1 MLEFFAAS
9 DVENGGIYRL
19 GFDGNEIKTLG
30 FAPCERPAYIAV
42 NGGLVHVLLRAPYKD
57 SDSSGV
63 VTFDS
68 ELKRVSGI
76 TSTGGPIAAHLC
88 VHGGKIYV
96 ANYISGDT
104 TILGG
109 KSVHHAGHGPHP
121 TRQLSSHPHM
131 VTPTPDGKYLAVCDL
146 GCDRIHILS
155 PELEIVSETV
165 MPSGCGP
172 RHIVFSPDGTYAY
185 CANELSSTVTSLAY
199 NGGKLTLIGS
209 YSTVPEGVSDSFPAA
224 IRFDRG
230 QVLVSNRGHDSIAV
244 FDADGGKLSF
254 SEYID
259 THGHYPRDFAVSG
272 GYIVIANERSDK
284 IVLLG
289 RGGEYISEI
298 GIKRPLCVL
307 IVWNP

>member
-1 MLEFFAAS
+1 MFEFFVAS
-9 DVENGGIYRL
+9 DTENGGIYRL
-19 GFDGNEIKTLG
+19 GFDEEKIKTLG

-42 NGGLVHVLLRAPYKD
+42 DGGLIHVLLRAPYKD

-68 ELKRVSGI
+68 ELKRVSKI
-76 TSTGGPIAAHLC
+76 IPTGGPIAAHLC
-88 VHGGKIYV
+88 VRGGKIYV

-109 KSVHHAGHGPHP
+109 KSIHHVGHGPHP

-146 GCDRIHILS
+146 GCDHIHILS

-172 RHIVFSPDGTYAY
+172 RHIVFSPDGKYAY
-185 CANELSSTVTSLAY
+185 CANELSSTVTLLAY
-199 NGGKLTLIGS
+199 DDGKLTPIES
-209 YSTVPEGVSDSFPAA
+209 RSTIPEGVSDSFPAT
-224 IRFDRG
+224 IRFGDG

-244 FDADGGKLSF
+244 FDADGGRLSF
-254 SEYID
+254 KEYVN
-259 THGHYPRDFAVSG
+259 THGHYPRDFVVSG
-272 GYIVIANERSDK
+272 GYIAIANERSDK
-284 IVLLG
+284 VVLLG
-289 RGGEYISEI
+289 RDGRFMSEI
-298 GIKRPLCVL
+298 HVDRPLCVL
-307 IVWNP
+307 PR